1 MPISDLTGTK
11 WIISDS
17 PYPLNN
23 TYNLSFSSNGNS
35 YTSILFQALMD
46 RIKYDTTIT
55 YEEGAWRDEAYKT
68 VEITGGSDATN
79 GALIEWFETYAVQQV
94 EPEPVAQKGI
104 FIGSLP
110 LSKAYFGSLPVVK
123 ICLGETVLYEAQT
136 PVTAYEIGFRGMSNS
151 DPALTRTGQAVGAT
165 WAATSGVIAI
175 DGVDLTKIFGGY
187 VGNDG
192 EELTW
197 DSATSK
203 YLHNGTPYTGNVF
216 VKINRFFAK
225 AHYENSVLDG
235 YDLCFAPSAPDATY
249 QDWFLGKD
257 HCVIG
262 CYKARGG
269 GFDNGLQSK
278 QGLSYTSATTA
289 DAIVTAYKLNSS
301 TAYSLHE
308 KWYNENAILQVLFMA
323 IFATKQTTDVFP
335 QDTFRHRSND
345 TRPTGYMDSYR
356 AQSLFAYEPTGDSGK
371 RGNMFLGIE
380 DFVGWGYEL
389 VCGVKLNGTDLQVY
403 LDYANFVYSGTY
415 TTAGVNLSSVSSGS
429 FIVSLQEDTTN
440 VGLLV
445 PKVASSTASDST
457 YFCDAAYTGGAVW
470 YQGANNPS
478 ANRGLFFFY
487 GSNPADSSNDRYA
500 ARLCGTPI

>member
-1 MPISDLTGTK
+1 MPIKFGTLNLSKIMFGTK
-11 WIISDS
+11 EVVKVS
-17 PYPLNN
+17 
-23 TYNLSFSSNGNS
+23 
-35 YTSILFQALMD
+35 
-46 RIKYDTTIT
+46 
-55 YEEGAWRDEAYKT
+55 
-68 VEITGGSDATN
+68 
-79 GALIEWFETYAVQQV
+79 
-94 EPEPVAQKGI
+94 
-104 FIGSLP
+104 
-110 LSKAYFGSLPVVK
+110 FGSKV
-123 ICLGETVLYEAQT
+123 IYEKSSAT
-136 PVTAYEIGFRGMSNS
+136 SYEIGFRGMSNS
-151 DPALTRTGQAVGAT
+151 NPALTRTGQAVGAT
-165 WAATSGVIAI
+165 WAATSGVISI
-175 DGVDLTKIFGGY
+175 DGIDLTKIFGGY

-225 AHYENSVLDG
+225 AHYEGSVLDG
-235 YDLCFAPSAPDATY
+235 YDLCFAPTAPDNTY

-257 HCVIG
+257 HCIIG

-278 QGLSYTSATTA
+278 QGLSYTSSTSAN
-289 DAIVTAYKLNSS
+289 AIVTAYKLNSS

-345 TRPTGYMDSYR
+345 TRATGYMDSYR

-389 VCGVKLNGTDLQVY
+389 VAGVVLSGTNVCPT
-403 LDYANFVYSGTY
+403 LDYANFSYANAY
-415 TTAGVNLSSVSSGS
+415 TADLVLPSSDNY
-429 FIVSLQEDTTN
+429 ITELQESATN
-440 VGLLV
+440 AGLLV
-445 PKVASSTASDST
+445 PKSTTGGSDST
-457 YFCDAAYTGGAVW
+457 YFCDYQWHGQNCW
-470 YQGANNPS
+470 YQGADRPS
-478 ANRGLFFFY
+478 ASLGLFFFA
-487 GSNPADSSNDRYA
+487 GNNPADRSNHNCA
-500 ARLCGTPI
+500 ARLC